1 MAGKEIYNFAKKLW
15 PINRSLTGNGVR
27 KTLSLIKQE
36 LPDLKLLKLKSGTK
50 VFDWTIPD
58 EWNVKDA
65 WIKDTNGK
73 KICEFKKNNLHLMG
87 YSKPIH
93 KKLNLEELKK
103 NLHSLKKQPTAIP
116 YVTSY
121 YKKNWGFCISE
132 NERKKLKKGV
142 YEIFIDS
149 SFKKGSLD
157 FGELII
163 KGKNKKE
170 IFLSTNICHPSMGNN
185 EISGICVTTFLLKWI
200 KSLKKTN
207 YTYRVIFI
215 PETIGAISYL
225 KLNLKKMKKNIIAG
239 FNVVC
244 VGDDNNYSYLPSRK
258 GDTYSDKIALH
269 VLKNTFPKFKQYTW
283 LDRGGDERQY
293 CAPKIDLPIASI
305 MRSKYETYK
314 EYHTS
319 LDNLNFISAKGLEGG
334 FNVLKKALSCI
345 ENNFIPVATNF
356 GEPQL
361 GKRGLYWDA
370 VFQKNKNKNIKLLV
384 NFLTYSDGKNTVL
397 DIANICNQ
405 PFWDLDDILKKLLR
419 YKLIKN
425 KKISF

>member
-1 MAGKEIYNFAKKLW
+1 M
-15 PINRSLTGNGVR
+15 TGNGVR

-405 PFWDLDDILKKLLR
+405 PFWDLDDILKKLLK